1 MRQIKD
7 PIIRRDEL
15 LNTAERL
22 IYQKGYELMTVQD
35 ILTELSI
42 AKGTFYHYF
51 ASKETLL
58 EAIITR
64 MLDDA
69 ETLLQPIVTTPNLP
83 ALEKLQRFFTT
94 LTRWKAA
101 EHKAL
106 LLAVL
111 RVWYAN
117 ENALTRHLSNTAT
130 TERLAPL
137 LSSIVKEGIA
147 QGSFTMPYS
156 DEMGELII
164 ALIHTL
170 QHTLAKRLLSFDPV
184 QDAFDPIVAV
194 VESYNQAL
202 ERILGA
208 PLHSLEL
215 IEPTT
220 LRAWFLNPDDS

>member
-1 MRQIKD
+1 MRRIKD

-22 IYQKGYELMTVQD
+22 IYHKGYELMTVQD
-35 ILTELSI
+35 ILTELNI

-51 ASKETLL
+51 ASKESLL
-58 EAIITR
+58 EALIAR

-83 ALEKLQRFFTT
+83 ALEKLQQFFTT

-117 ENALTRHLSNTAT
+117 ENALTRHLSSTAT

-147 QGSFTMPYS
+147 QGSFTTPYS

-194 VESYNQAL
+194 VDSYNQAL

-208 PLHSLEL
+208 PSHSLEL
-215 IEPTT
+215 IEATT
-220 LRAWFLNPDDS
+220 LRAWFLTPDDS

>member
-1 MRQIKD
+1 MRHIKD

-35 ILTELSI
+35 ILNELNI

-51 ASKETLL
+51 ASKEALL

-64 MLDDA
+64 MLDTA
-69 ETLLQPIVTTPNLP
+69 KTLLQPIVTAPNLS
-83 ALEKLQRFFTT
+83 ALEKLQQFFTT

-137 LSSIVKEGIA
+137 LSSIVKEGIV
-147 QGSFTMPYS
+147 QGSFTTPYS

-164 ALIHTL
+164 ALVHTL
-170 QHTLAKRLLSFDPV
+170 QYTLAKRLLSFDPV

-215 IEPTT
+215 IELTT
-220 LRAWFLNPDDS
+220 LRAWFLTPDDS